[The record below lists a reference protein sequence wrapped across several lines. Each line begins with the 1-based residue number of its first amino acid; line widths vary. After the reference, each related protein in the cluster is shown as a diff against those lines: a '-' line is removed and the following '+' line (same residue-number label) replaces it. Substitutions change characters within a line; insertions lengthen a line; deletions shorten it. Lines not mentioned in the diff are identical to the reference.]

1 MEYKIVE
8 EILPEIPVEGLTN
21 KKGNIRKTV
30 HQYDKCFEGNFG
42 QAREQLILETTWLGN
57 YEPFTIENVGSYES
71 KCFNKKMNR
80 VLPVIF
86 AFA

>member
-57 YEPFTIENVGSYES
+57 
-71 KCFNKKMNR
+71 
-80 VLPVIF
+80 L
-86 AFA
+86 